1 MGCKEHDFAAPS
13 LSDYLK
19 QLPQEK
25 GLERSRVVRM
35 ADLNETFGYQIF
47 TGSRNPSRNK
57 VLQIAFAMALSMKET
72 NRALTAA
79 GVSVLNC
86 KDRRDAIIIFCIDRG
101 CSLQKVNDELTAS
114 LVEHLASLDRD
125 NSYRVER
132 VLKFSDVETTE
143 LVYFEGSGGGSLG
156 PFVRKHINASAQI
169 GGVYERLF
177 AAQRAGLR
185 YEHLPRIVD
194 CRRMGDEFCVVMEY
208 VEGETLE
215 ALVGRLGATLDYA
228 RGLYPVLC
236 KAVGE
241 LHAGFAAAGEP
252 GVPVIHR
259 DLKPSNIIVSGVR
272 YAADAGMT
280 FSSLVIIDLGIA
292 RVWRDGA
299 DADTVK
305 FGTRSYA
312 PPEQYGFGQTSVRS
326 DIYALGALLFFCLT
340 GTDPKPG
347 RDMRE
352 QCEALDVPAPLADVV
367 CMAMALDPAKRF
379 ASAAALGHAA
389 RTAYGLCLP
398 GAGSIRVTGPSMAQ
412 VALQMTISSVRQP
425 QDVSLA
431 APCRKSLLSRIPEPI
446 GRMWNGMIYAATLL
460 LLVGSHF
467 AVFHPTGANQ
477 SYPTLL
483 LIIDYFLFVDGL
495 MVLMHF
501 ALLDKRRL
509 RRRFAL
515 LDSYRGKKLAK
526 LWLKALGVLLLCMIV
541 IVAVANAAGVVDTSA
556 T

>member
-1 MGCKEHDFAAPS
+1 
-13 LSDYLK
+13 
-19 QLPQEK
+19 
-25 GLERSRVVRM
+25 M

-57 VLQIAFAMALSMKET
+57 ELQIAFAMALSMKET

-114 LVEHLASLDRD
+114 LVEHLASLDRG

-156 PFVRKHINASAQI
+156 PFVRKRINASAQI

-194 CRRMGDEFCVVMEY
+194 CRRMGDELDVVMEY

-215 ALVGRLGATLDYA
+215 ALVGRLGATPDYA

-236 KAVGE
+236 EAVGE

-292 RVWRDGA
+292 RVWCDGA

-312 PPEQYGFGQTSVRS
+312 PPEQFGFGQTSVRS

-347 RDMRE
+347 PEYARAMRG
-352 QCEALDVPAPLADVV
+352 PRRP
-367 CMAMALDPAKRF
+367 
-379 ASAAALGHAA
+379 
-389 RTAYGLCLP
+389 RTADRCGLHGDGARSGQALCECGSVGTGDARGIRSESPRAASCACLHP
-398 GAGSIRVTGPSMAQ
+398 DLGDGV
-412 VALQMTISSVRQP
+412 
-425 QDVSLA
+425 D
-431 APCRKSLLSRIPEPI
+431 APRAPEP
-446 GRMWNGMIYAATLL
+446 
-460 LLVGSHF
+460 
-467 AVFHPTGANQ
+467 
-477 SYPTLL
+477 
-483 LIIDYFLFVDGL
+483 
-495 MVLMHF
+495 
-501 ALLDKRRL
+501 RR
-509 RRRFAL
+509 
-515 LDSYRGKKLAK
+515 DS
-526 LWLKALGVLLLCMIV
+526 
-541 IVAVANAAGVVDTSA
+541 
-556 T
+556 

>member
-19 QLPQEK
+19 QLLQEK

-156 PFVRKHINASAQI
+156 PFVRKRINASVQI
-169 GGVYERLF
+169 GGAYEHLF
-177 AAQRAGLR
+177 AAQRAGR
-185 YEHLPRIVD
+185 RFEHLPRIVD
-194 CRRMGDEFCVVMEY
+194 CRRVGDELDVVMEY

-215 ALVGRLGATLDYA
+215 ALVGRLGATPDYA
-228 RGLYPVLC
+228 RGLFGAPC
-236 KAVGE
+236 DAAAE
-241 LHAGFAAAGEP
+241 LHAGFAMAGERP
-252 GVPVIHR
+252 VLVIHR

-299 DADTVK
+299 DTDTVK

-312 PPEQYGFGQTSVRS
+312 PPEQFGFGQTSVRS
-326 DIYALGALLFFCLT
+326 DIDALGALLFFCLT

-347 RDMRE
+347 RDIRE
-352 QCEALDVPAPLADVV
+352 QCETHGMPTPLADAV

-379 ASAAALGHAA
+379 ASAEALGRATRAA
-389 RTAYGLCLP
+389 YDLSHPVRPPAPVCTPTSETVLTPQGLQNP
-398 GAGSIRVTGPSMAQ
+398 AGIPRP
-412 VALQMTISSVRQP
+412 
-425 QDVSLA
+425 A
-431 APCRKSLLSRIPEPI
+431 ASAACSLLSRVPEPL
-446 GRMWNGMIYAATLL
+446 GRIWNTLVCFS
-460 LLVGSHF
+460 LLVFFAGSHF
-467 AVFHPTGANQ
+467 AVFHRTGANQ

-483 LIIDYFLFVDGL
+483 LIIEYFLFVDGL

-501 ALLDKRRL
+501 ALLDNRRL